1 MRRWAAAVLVL
12 WLLPTTPASALTAA
26 ERYAQRAGEEAMAI
40 ARAGGSTARI
50 AARFQASMRRHADIP
65 RLAAFSLGPYRRD
78 LPASRQREFHRL
90 VERFAGQVF
99 ASYHGDFVGR
109 RMEVVG
115 SRPLGRGDTLVRTR
129 IEGGRSAAEIEWRIV
144 GAGGRLKVF
153 DLKVRGIWLTL
164 QMRSH
169 FVSILRRNEG
179 SMDALFAYLRQQGPP

>member
-12 WLLPTTPASALTAA
+12 WLLPPTPANALTAA

-40 ARAGGSTARI
+40 AGTGGSTARI

-65 RLAAFSLGPYRRD
+65 RLAAFALGPYRREM
-78 LPASRQREFHRL
+78 PASRRREFHRL

-99 ASYHGDFVGR
+99 ANYHGDFVGR
-109 RMEVVG
+109 RVEVVG
-115 SRPLGRGDTLVRTR
+115 SRPLGRGDTLVTTR
-129 IEGGRSAAEIEWRIV
+129 IDGGRSAAEIEWRIV
-144 GAGGRLKVF
+144 RAGGGLKVF

-169 FVSILRRNEG
+169 FVSILRRNRG

>member
-1 MRRWAAAVLVL
+1 MRRWVVAVLVL
-12 WLLPTTPASALTAA
+12 WLLPPTAANALTAT
-26 ERYAQRAGEEAMAI
+26 ERYAQQAGEEAMAI
-40 ARAGGSTARI
+40 ASTGGSAARI
-50 AARFQASMRRHADIP
+50 AARFQASMRRHADIA
-65 RLAAFSLGPYRRD
+65 RLAAFSLGPYRQA
-78 LPASRQREFHRL
+78 LPASRRREFHRL

-115 SRPLGRGDTLVRTR
+115 SRPLGRGDTLVTTR
-129 IEGGRSAAEIEWRIV
+129 IDGGRSAAEIEWRIV
-144 GAGGRLKVF
+144 RAGGGLKVF